1 MSAPA
6 KPEPVVHILESLV
19 IHMIDQFFS
28 MMTYCTE
35 LVAFGRTLLSSCGH
49 YSKIMSRASDKSGF

>member
-35 LVAFGRTLLSSCGH
+35 LVAFGRTPFEFVRPLLENHVESV
-49 YSKIMSRASDKSGF
+49 